1 MSGDKATKHGQ
12 ECLKGQG
19 SCYPEEQGRG
29 IPGCRRYC
37 IPWPGSWLQGSLFLP
52 ICQPVR
58 MFCALYDVSVLKF
71 RKRSKNSDREEGRK
85 EGGREEGRK
94 ERGREGIGRWRER
107 RMEKRFS
114 SGSSWG
120 EERWLFS
127 WKAGQNCGPQRG
139 SSPASLHRCELL
151 SRQEQVLQDWKPSL
165 LMHSFMLRNEK
176 RLDSLHKLMSEL
188 I

>member
-12 ECLKGQG
+12 ECLRGQG

-52 ICQPVR
+52 ICQPVC

-94 ERGREGIGRWRER
+94 ERGRKGGGRGLGDGGREEWRRDSHQGAAEGKTG
-107 RMEKRFS
+107 
-114 SGSSWG
+114 
-120 EERWLFS
+120 
-127 WKAGQNCGPQRG
+127 G
-139 SSPASLHRCELL
+139 SSPGRRDRTAALSGAPALHRRIAVNYSAAK
-151 SRQEQVLQDWKPSL
+151 SRSSKTGSPACLCIHL
-165 LMHSFMLRNEK
+165 C
-176 RLDSLHKLMSEL
+176 
-188 I
+188 